1 MPQEYLFQVTISGPE
16 LEESLVLPSGVS
28 TIGRQEG
35 NEIHLNHPLVSR
47 RHARLTVTAEEC
59 TLMDLGSANGT
70 EINGERLEANAPV
83 QMGSGIVVRIGPFHL
98 TFEQIP
104 VEPPPAEEPSPP
116 QPVLK
121 KTVIEDVPEIPVQPP
136 PPPVMKTAE
145 AGPDYS
151 QPPPGLT
158 KYSSRYLQYL
168 PGIYHTDFMARF
180 LAIFESILTPVE
192 WQVDNFDLYLNPE
205 TTPEGFLP
213 WLANWFSITFGPGWT
228 VEQQREMLAEAHAIY
243 ARRGTKWALSRVL
256 EIYTDKSP
264 EILDGVEENEDP
276 FTFTVK
282 IPLTTK
288 EVNRELIEQ
297 IIDANKPAHTN
308 YKLLFKQKK

>member
-1 MPQEYLFQVTISGPE
+1 MAQEYLFQVAISGPDGE
-16 LEESLVLPSGVS
+16 DTLVLPEGVT

-35 NEIHLNHPLVSR
+35 NEIHLDSPLVSR
-47 RHARLTVTAEEC
+47 RHARITVTADAC
-59 TLMDLGSANGT
+59 TIMDLGSANGT
-70 EINGERLEANAPV
+70 EVNGERLEANAPV
-83 QMGSGIVVRIGPFHL
+83 QLSSGAAVRIGPFHL

-104 VEPPPAEEPSPP
+104 VEPAPPPEPVIKETVVEDVPVKLEP
-116 QPVLK
+116 QPV
-121 KTVIEDVPEIPVQPP
+121 
-136 PPPVMKTAE
+136 PPVETAE
-145 AGPDYS
+145 KVDAGPDYS

-158 KYSSRYLQYL
+158 KSSSRYLEYL

-192 WQVDNFDLYLNPE
+192 WQVDHFDLYLNPK

-228 VEQQREMLAEAHAIY
+228 VEQQREMLAEAHDIF

-256 EIYTDKSP
+256 EIYTGKSP

-282 IPLTTK
+282 IPLTLK

-297 IIDANKPAHTN
+297 IVDANKPAHTN
-308 YKLLFKQKK
+308 YKLLFKRKK